1 MKPAPDPF
9 YLLNKYYGNL
19 TIQEYRQLLK
29 NERLLIVVDK
39 PLSRTLPELHED
51 NDDFM
56 FNGKTIPSATNKF
69 KLKKKNKQNP
79 KTTDNFGMK

>member
-1 MKPAPDPF
+1 V
-9 YLLNKYYGNL
+9 YN
-19 TIQEYRQLLK
+19 
-29 NERLLIVVDK
+29 

-69 KLKKKNKQNP
+69 KLKKKNKPAMKNNSL
-79 KTTDNFGMK
+79 TDNFNMK